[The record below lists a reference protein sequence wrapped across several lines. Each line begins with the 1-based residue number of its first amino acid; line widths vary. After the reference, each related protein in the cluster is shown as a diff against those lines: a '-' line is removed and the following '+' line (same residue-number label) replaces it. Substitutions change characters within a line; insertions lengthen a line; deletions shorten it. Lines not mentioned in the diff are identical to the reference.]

1 MKVDESGCKWL
12 MLMLWPQVK
21 WSGAVWV
28 VAHVTNSTFHLF
40 NANGSSW
47 CNSSSSCNCR
57 EGRQSQTKYQSV
69 KKTFFKVL
77 QISTWA
83 VNTWHW
89 LAHPAHL
96 FSQLPS
102 WGAAAGFTSIGPTV
116 NLGKTSRKVLSVDDP
131 SEGWILSENLLPL
144 NKKADRWGGIWTH
157 RGSHFSKIGFTL
169 SRFQEAS
176 KDWLIPTLIEL
187 IHYHTAHF
195 SVLHWFTPLL
205 ILHRNMFYDND
216 NVLL

>member
-1 MKVDESGCKWL
+1 MKVTMCHYPYGTTLSQISLGFAFTFSMQMETARATQAAHMQLQVRQTITD
-12 MLMLWPQVK
+12 WPK
-21 WSGAVWV
+21 
-28 VAHVTNSTFHLF
+28 H
-40 NANGSSW
+40 
-47 CNSSSSCNCR
+47 
-57 EGRQSQTKYQSV
+57 QSV
-69 KKTFFKVL
+69 KTPFLRFCKSAPG
-77 QISTWA
+77 QSTPGTGWPFPI
-83 VNTWHW
+83 
-89 LAHPAHL
+89 LPCHL

-102 WGAAAGFTSIGPTV
+102 WCAAGFTSIGPTV
-116 NLGKTSRKVLSVDDP
+116 NLGKTSRKVLSVDDH

-187 IHYHTAHF
+187 IHYQTAHS
-195 SVLHWFTPLL
+195 SVLHWFTPHL